1 MVASAAIS
9 GFSRRNLS
17 DDGITMPRYNNKPPS
32 LEGEVLLTFWTGA
45 ISISVDSKVSDLQ
58 EALKA
63 KYTSTLNSRLNPFAV
78 DLYRLRQ
85 PRELAKDTAQTEFPN
100 LTVLKEKTVG
110 VRSRARIS
118 TLSTDEDYVAVLLC
132 ERSQAPATPSPA
144 VSEDLD
150 DEARDVVV
158 KREKDFKKFVQRL
171 VTNKTPSVLAKSA
184 EYNINQS
191 SINTALLDGRF
202 TLTGPST
209 VAPPVELYHPVF
221 GRFIQ
226 RCKEEIEIPEEILLH
241 TASLLRSA
249 SRVAVKESPRDTDSR
264 DILTQILGVPL
275 EHISNQDKSSSDYM
289 SVALTSM
296 GINAASMVTEVKAEM
311 GSGGSDPSTQSALSY
326 ARFYC
331 RPERTQIRESCS
343 CPAFLIGLA
352 GPWIVV
358 MGAIFTSRPI
368 VQRLVPYEWLGRSR
382 LFDDRQ
388 VLRIA
393 RLLYALRLSVVELNE
408 YYAKLRQPDIVRPG
422 CIHPRFCPSITS
434 FSIDKTRIPFVY
446 DRPLEDNHAC
456 IVFKV
461 TRTDTQTPVVIKFV
475 RQYGCDAHRLMAA
488 NGMAPKLLSHTPLGG
503 CYDELSV
510 VAMEFVQG
518 KTLEDVYDPSQPLPE
533 PVKNRIREAL
543 DILAEGGF
551 VFGDLRRTNVM
562 LADGEEPLGERIR
575 FIDFDWAAKDGEMRY
590 PFDLA
595 DVVRWPSGASEH
607 AWITREHQESMFR
620 HL

>member
-1 MVASAAIS
+1 MSAEIFYLA
-9 GFSRRNLS
+9 
-17 DDGITMPRYNNKPPS
+17 TV
-32 LEGEVLLTFWTGA
+32 EGAVPLKFWTA
-45 ISISVDSKVSDLQ
+45 CISISVDSDVSDLQ
-58 EALKA
+58 QALKA
-63 KYTSTLNSRLNPFAV
+63 KYTSTLNPFAV
-78 DLYRLRQ
+78 ELYRLRQ
-85 PRELAKDTAQTEFPN
+85 PRELDRDTAQTEFPN

-110 VRSRARIS
+110 VRPRARIS
-118 TLSTDEDYVAVLLC
+118 TLSADEDYVVILLC
-132 ERSQAPATPSPA
+132 RRSQAPATPSPA

-150 DEARDVVV
+150 DEVRDVVAT
-158 KREKDFKKFVQRL
+158 REKDFKTFVQRL
-171 VTNKTPSVLAKSA
+171 VTNKTPSVLARSV

-221 GRFIQ
+221 GRFIR

-249 SRVAVKESPRDTDSR
+249 SRVADKESPCDTDSR
-264 DILTQILGVPL
+264 EILTQILGVPL
-275 EHISNQDKSSSDYM
+275 EHISNQHNSSSDYM

-296 GINAASMVTEVKAEM
+296 GINAASTVTEVKAEM
-311 GSGGSDPSTQSALSY
+311 GSGGSDPSTQLALSY

-331 RPERTQIRESCS
+331 RHERARIRELCS
-343 CPAFLIGLA
+343 CPTFLIGLA

-358 MGAIFTSRPI
+358 MGAILTSRPI

-388 VLRIA
+388 VHRIA

-408 YYAKLRQPDIVRPG
+408 YYTKLRQPDVRPG

-446 DRPLEDNHAC
+446 DRPLEDSHAC
-456 IVFKV
+456 IIFKV

-518 KTLEDVYDPSQPLPE
+518 KTLEDVYDPSQPLPA

-551 VFGDLRRTNVM
+551 VFGDLRRPNVM